1 MENPLTKSYLS
12 THSFLNAW
20 KNTLTNLVRD
30 SQLFIISKLK
40 RRRRY
45 TLILHRLKR
54 NLVLVG
60 CLLGFLVGFLCI
72 AMNYLTKESG
82 DLSTEYQESQLIVIP
97 PHLLIESIDA
107 LEKWLRKELK
117 LPYAK
122 SHMIIRPASVLSG
135 NKIAFTQLPESWE
148 IKFLTHNSNFSVRYW
163 KGDTDVLVIKREAS
177 FWALLKN
184 IHDDSTSNSAWVLLT
199 DAVAGGLSSYVV
211 INSLIWSRLYYLR
224 LLAVGFIGTTLAI
237 SFGLVLNSL
246 SLY

>member
-12 THSFLNAW
+12 THSVNAW
-20 KNTLTNLVRD
+20 KNTLTNLVRR
-30 SQLFIISKLK
+30 SQLVVVSKLK

-45 TLILHRLKR
+45 TLVLHRLKR
-54 NLVLVG
+54 NLVLAGGLIGFMVG
-60 CLLGFLVGFLCI
+60 LSWI
-72 AMNYLTKESG
+72 TINYLAKESSY
-82 DLSTEYQESQLIVIP
+82 LSTEDQESYSIVVP
-97 PHLLIESIDA
+97 PHVFIDSIDT

-199 DAVAGGLSSYVV
+199 DAVVGGVSSYVV

-224 LLAVGFIGTTLAI
+224 LLAVGFIGITLAI